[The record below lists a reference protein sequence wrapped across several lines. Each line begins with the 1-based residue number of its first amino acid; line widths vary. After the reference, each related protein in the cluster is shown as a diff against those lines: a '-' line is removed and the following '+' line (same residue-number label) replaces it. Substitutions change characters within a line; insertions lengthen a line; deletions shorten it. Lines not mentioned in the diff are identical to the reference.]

1 MSTQNLP
8 PDTQVLV
15 LKPESEYRFELDP
28 DTALAIK
35 LVRGKAEIFGAE
47 LVPGKYYLFGV
58 ECKAAVFTWKG
69 CTIEISPEPSTEYD
83 SEDTPMRA
91 YGNLHIALEKMRV
104 RSLLSLSGSSLA
116 PGESQSTTKPSDPP
130 RVLVIGPANS
140 GKTTLCKI
148 LVNYCVRAGQGWS
161 PILVNVDP
169 NDGGWAVPGALSAA
183 AVHDPIHTYS
193 AATSLGSAAT
203 TAPMSLASNTL
214 FPLVYWYGHADSKR
228 NPKLMERLIR
238 NIGENLEERFD
249 QKPENKA
256 SGCIVDTPALFSS
269 GPAATAEAR
278 QRLIRACV
286 DAFRINTI
294 LVVGQEKLSAEMKK
308 IYSKQLTVI
317 KVPKSGGVVDLDNTF
332 RERVHSHQIHTYMY
346 GTNIRP
352 PPGIPSNLVFVAGEP
367 NSDFILSPAST
378 TVNIGDLSIFRIG
391 TEAMA
396 PVSALPIG
404 AKRVVSEM
412 QPIPVDASL
421 SGSGLLN
428 RVLAIMAPFNPD
440 ENERYDEEV
449 LDLTVRGFVV
459 VTGLDLKAKRMTI
472 LKPNRDSIAGKTAV
486 VGTFEWLDE

>member
-1 MSTQNLP
+1 MSAQNRS
-8 PDTQVLV
+8 PDSQEWV

-28 DTALAIK
+28 DTSLAIK

-58 ECKAAVFTWKG
+58 ECQ
-69 CTIEISPEPSTEYD
+69 PSTEYI
-83 SEDTPMRA
+83 SEDTPMQA

-104 RSLLSLSGSSLA
+104 RSLFTLSGSSLS
-116 PGESQSTTKPSDPP
+116 PGEPQSNARPSDPP

-140 GKTTLCKI
+140 GKTTLCKT
-148 LVNYCVRAGQGWS
+148 LANYCVRAGQGWT
-161 PILVNVDP
+161 PILVNIDP
-169 NDGGWAVPGALSAA
+169 NDGGWAPPGALSAA
-183 AVHDPIHTYS
+183 AVQDPIHTYS
-193 AATSLGSAAT
+193 AAMSLGSAAT

-214 FPLVYWYGHADSKR
+214 FPLVYWYGHADPKR

-238 NIGENLEERFD
+238 NLGENLEERFD
-249 QKPENKA
+249 QKPETKA

-269 GPAATAEAR
+269 GPAATAEL
-278 QRLIRACV
+278 RLQLIKACV

-308 IYSKQLTVI
+308 IYGRQLTVI

-352 PPGIPSNLVFVAGEP
+352 PSGVPSNSVSVAGEP
-367 NSDFILSPAST
+367 NSDLILSPAST
-378 TVNIGDLSIFRIG
+378 TINIGDLTIFRIG

-396 PVSALPIG
+396 PASALPIG

-412 QPIPVDASL
+412 QPISIDASL
-421 SGSGLLN
+421 PGSGLMN
-428 RVLAIMAPFNPD
+428 KVLAIMAPFNPD
-440 ENERYDEEV
+440 ENERYDEEI
-449 LDLTVRGFVV
+449 LDLTDRDGF
-459 VTGLDLKAKRMTI
+459 
-472 LKPNRDSIAGKTAV
+472 
-486 VGTFEWLDE
+486 EDEKDDYIEAE